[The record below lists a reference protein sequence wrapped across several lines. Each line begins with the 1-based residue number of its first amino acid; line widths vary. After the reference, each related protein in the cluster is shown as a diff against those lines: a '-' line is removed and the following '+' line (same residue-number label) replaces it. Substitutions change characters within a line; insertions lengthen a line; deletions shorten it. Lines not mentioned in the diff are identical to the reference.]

1 MLRTVSQRLT
11 LWYSLL
17 FAILALAAFLFV
29 YVQLAAGLDRQTDE
43 RLQAK
48 AREFARTYRT
58 RGAQGLKIEFAT
70 EANGAG
76 KRRVFFRLVGPDG
89 GLRAASDERAWKN
102 LVASLAQHP
111 VRNMQIETRHI
122 PGRESAVRLLSKRL
136 NDGSVLQIA
145 TTIEENQD
153 LLEDYRET
161 FSTAFFILLAC
172 GGLGAY
178 FISRRAM
185 AGVRQVTAAAAS
197 IAAGHL
203 DQPLPPGNHRGAE
216 IEDLAAAFATMQRRI
231 AALIAELTTVIDNV
245 AHDLRMP
252 ITRIRG
258 MAETTLSGENNL
270 AAFRDMAVAVI
281 EESDRLVAMV
291 NTILELAQI
300 DAGTLPLPDEVVD
313 LAQVVRE
320 AAELFLPAGE
330 DRGIDLQWQV
340 PTEPLFIRGDV
351 RGMQRVVANLL
362 DNAVKY
368 TPAGGRVDLQ
378 VSASADEVTL
388 MVSDSG
394 VGIDEDAMRHVFD
407 RFYRGDAS
415 RSTPGSGL
423 GLSLA
428 RAIVTAHHGRITV
441 TSQPNM
447 GSRFL
452 VALPRITPPAG

>member
-17 FAILALAAFLFV
+17 FAALSLGAFLLV

-58 RGAQGLKIEFAT
+58 RGVKGLRLEFAT

-76 KRRVFFRLVGPDG
+76 KRRVFFRLLGPDG
-89 GLRAASDERAWKN
+89 TRQAASDACAWKG
-102 LVASLAQHP
+102 LAASPIQHP
-111 VRNMQIETRHI
+111 ACGGRIQTLHL
-122 PGRESAVRLLSKRL
+122 PGRRFAVRMLCSRL
-136 NDGSVLQIA
+136 DDGSLLQIA
-145 TTIEENQD
+145 ASIKENEM
-153 LLEDYRET
+153 LLEAYRET
-161 FSTAFFILLAC
+161 FSTVFFILLSC

-203 DQPLPPGNHRGAE
+203 DQPLPPGKRGAE
-216 IEDLAAAFATMQRRI
+216 IENLTAAFNTMQRRI
-231 AALIAELTTVIDNV
+231 TALIAELTTVIDNV

-300 DAGTLPLPDEVVD
+300 DAGTLPLPDEAVD

-330 DRGIDLQWQV
+330 DRGIDLRWQV

-378 VSASADEVTL
+378 VSASAEEVTL

-428 RAIVTAHHGRITV
+428 HAIVTAHHGRITV